1 MVKVHTLYLSTL
13 SPAPIAPI
21 VNTNPTVVWNI
32 NWDSFFGETKG
43 EYCRVKFVFT
53 SKSSSLAGGVNYNTT
68 LGSLRANFTTRYA
81 NNYNGVN
88 LGLVNLVNDPVVSA
102 NHRFLGDTSSS
113 IGVEITRP
121 TGNQAFQLQQID
133 LAENI
138 VSTAMDYQVW
148 LYFEFEEE

>member
-43 EYCRVKFVFT
+43 EYCRVKFILT
-53 SKSSSLAGGVNYNTT
+53 SKAGTITYDAT
-68 LGSLRANFTTRYA
+68 LGSLRANFTTRFA

-88 LGLVNLVNDPVVSA
+88 LGLVNAVNNPTGA
-102 NHRFLGDTSSS
+102 NHRFLGDTTSS

-121 TGNQAFQLQQID
+121 TGNQAFQLQQFD
-133 LAENI
+133 LAEQI
-138 VSTAMDYQVW
+138 ISTPLEYQVW
-148 LYFEFEEE
+148 LYFEFEEQ